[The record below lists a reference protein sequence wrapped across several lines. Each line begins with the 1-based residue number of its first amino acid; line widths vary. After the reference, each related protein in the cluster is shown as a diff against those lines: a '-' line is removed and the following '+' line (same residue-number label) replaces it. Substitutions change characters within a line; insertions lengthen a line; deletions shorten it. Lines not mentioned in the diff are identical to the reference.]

1 MAKEWG
7 IFSGENPATGVR
19 KNKDKPR
26 DFYASDEVWDAVY
39 EKACFE
45 LRNSM
50 DLAYLSGQQPADVLS
65 FRENDASQEHLSV
78 DQGKTGKKLTIR
90 LMYGDEL
97 NGLGKL
103 VERLLEHRRSVKARN
118 PYLILTDDG
127 RNVTKAML
135 RIRFDEAR
143 KQAIESAVE
152 AGDQVLAA
160 TVKQFQF
167 RDIRPKAASEIE
179 DLGRASRLL
188 GHTDKRITETAYRR
202 VGEVVEPTR

>member
-19 KNKDKPR
+19 KNKDKPQ
-26 DFYASDEVWDAVY
+26 DFYASDEVWGAVY

-50 DLAYLSGQQPADVLS
+50 DLAYLSGQRPADVLS
-65 FRENDASQEHLSV
+65 FRENDASREHLSV

-118 PYLILTDDG
+118 PYLILTEDG

-152 AGDQVLAA
+152 AGDQVLAG

-167 RDIRPKAASEIE
+167 RDICSGQLIPDTSIGNFDTIARS
-179 DLGRASRLL
+179 
-188 GHTDKRITETAYRR
+188 
-202 VGEVVEPTR
+202 